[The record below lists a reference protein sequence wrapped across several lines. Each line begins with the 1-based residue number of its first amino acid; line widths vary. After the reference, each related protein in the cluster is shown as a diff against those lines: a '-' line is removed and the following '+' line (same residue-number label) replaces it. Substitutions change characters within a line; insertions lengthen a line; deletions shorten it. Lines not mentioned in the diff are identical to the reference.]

1 MMRPLSPS
9 LDRIG
14 AALKAL
20 RQTQDHD
27 AKGDDKV
34 TLGAKCLHVVIA
46 QLREEG
52 LPQEDL
58 QPLVDLE
65 TILQKLKTQAQ
76 ADGLRNRRKGRPPSE
91 ALLARASAVID
102 LLIKAGR
109 DESEAAQMVMRRLMA
124 VGVPPPEKGGDA
136 RGWRRLLEYRNEI
149 NQGLGSK
156 EAQLEYRDF
165 TREIESIPAPER
177 VRRVLDEQLWD
188 RRRKAS

>member
-1 MMRPLSPS
+1 MQTLSPS
-9 LDRIG
+9 ADRIG

-20 RQTQDHD
+20 RQTQEHD

-34 TLGAKCLHVVIA
+34 ALGAKCLHVVIA
-46 QLREEG
+46 QLKEEG
-52 LPQEDL
+52 VPQEDL
-58 QPLVDLE
+58 QPLIELE
-65 TILQKLKTQAQ
+65 TILQDLKKQAQ
-76 ADGLRNRRKGRPPSE
+76 GDSIRNRRKGRPPSE

-136 RGWRRLLEYRNEI
+136 RGWRRLLEYRNEM

-165 TREIESIPAPER
+165 TREIEAIPAPER
-177 VRRVLDEQLWD
+177 VKRVLDEQLWD